1 MGLYYS
7 MTKLENFF
15 SDPFGLLCLML
26 LGLLTMLG
34 GVAILGG
41 CSYEPEDRK
50 HTPSRMVAEVKQAST
65 QVGSVHIQVVMID
78 GVEYLIAETY
88 RGVSICKK
96 EIR

>member
-1 MGLYYS
+1 MS
-7 MTKLENFF
+7 KLENFL
-15 SDPFGLLCLML
+15 SEPLGLLFLML

-34 GVAILGG
+34 GLAVLGG
-41 CSYEPEDRK
+41 CSSEPESRE

-96 EIR
+96 

>member
-1 MGLYYS
+1 MS
-7 MTKLENFF
+7 KLENFLSEPEGVF
-15 SDPFGLLCLML
+15 TLFISGLFVMMGVL
-26 LGLLTMLG
+26 L
-34 GVAILGG
+34 ILGG
-41 CSYEPEDRK
+41 CSGEPEVRD

-96 EIR
+96 